1 MKLKKSRVSLM
12 LALAM
17 LFIIIGASM
26 VSAETLDYSL
36 ALTRLQG
43 LGIIDSSVT
52 DSNKIVTRGEFIKSI
67 VIAEGLS
74 NTAKN
79 SKGTTIFPDIDP
91 NSELSGYI
99 NAGLN
104 LGTKQGINQGVV
116 YGTPNGTFQADK
128 AVSYGEACTMIV
140 RLLGYKDSDEEL
152 QRVSWPNNYIQE
164 ASTLDLTEGITL
176 NKNDKLTLGVEALML
191 DRLFDSVMKKS
202 SSTESDKFFSDNYY
216 SDTTVT
222 GKLVEALILGNSK
235 TSDNLSENQILTDTG
250 SYTLKRGVTAPE
262 IGGKYKLYVDG
273 TVITKVSPKE
283 NTLVNYA
290 VLVASASTIKYTDGN
305 GLSKTMSL
313 PRASAYYYHG
323 ENVDY
328 DGAARAIQPYSSII
342 ISKNGNGDND
352 YMLIIDPIYSKP
364 LIYTNGIR
372 FEKDKI
378 KDLIG
383 DTNYLYINKNGSK
396 ADADDYLETGDLIYF
411 VSDLWDKNRFV
422 YINNNVIYGMVTSI
436 LPSKFSPTSVVV
448 TRGIESGSSSTT
460 IETTTDT
467 SDRDKIT
474 TTTTKNSSVSNISS
488 TYTFSEYFN
497 RTRLINEDFDNV
509 LNVNQGVYLV
519 LGVDGKIV
527 DIY

>member
-17 LFIIIGASM
+17 LFTIMGSSM

-74 NTAKN
+74 NTAKH

-99 NAGLN
+99 NAGIN
-104 LGTKQGINQGVV
+104 LGIKQGVNQGVV
-116 YGTPNGTFQADK
+116 YGTPNGTFQAEK
-128 AVSYGEACTMIV
+128 AVSYGEACTMMV

-152 QRVSWPNNYIQE
+152 QTSSWPSNYIQE
-164 ASTLDLTEGITL
+164 ASTLELTEGIIL
-176 NKNDKLTLGVEALML
+176 NKNDKLTVGVEAIML
-191 DRLFDSVMKKS
+191 DRLFNSVMKKS

-222 GKLVEALILGNSK
+222 GKLVETLILGNSK

-250 SYTLKRGVTAPE
+250 SYTLKRGVTVPE
-262 IGGKYKLYVDG
+262 IGGKYKLYADG

-290 VLVASASTIKYTDGN
+290 VSGVSDSSITYTDDN
-305 GLSKTMSL
+305 GSSQAMSL
-313 PRASAYYYHG
+313 PQASAYYYHG
-323 ENVDY
+323 VNIDY
-328 DGAARAIQPYSSII
+328 DAAVKAIQPYSSII
-342 ISKNGNGDND
+342 LAKDSNGNND
-352 YMLIIDPIYSKP
+352 YIVIIDPTYSKP
-364 LIYTNGIR
+364 LIYSY
-372 FEKDKI
+372 EAEKI
-378 KDLIG
+378 KDLMKS
-383 DTNYLYINKNGSK
+383 TKYEYINKNGDKIDS
-396 ADADDYLETGDLIYF
+396 DSNLEDGDVVYF
-411 VSDLWDKNRFV
+411 VSDLWGRNSFMYV
-422 YINNNVIYGMVTSI
+422 NNTVIYGTIASI
-436 LPSKFSPTSVVV
+436 APSKFSPTSVVV
-448 TRGIESGSSSTT
+448 TRTIENGSSSSTT
-460 IETTTDT
+460 KTTISTGDEA
-467 SDRDKIT
+467 T
-474 TTTTKNSSVSNISS
+474 TTTTTTSNSSVSNVSS

-497 RTRLINEDFDNV
+497 RTRLTDDESSSL
-509 LNVNQGVYLV
+509 LNIDDQLNFV
-519 LGVDGKIV
+519 LGIDGKIV
-527 DIY
+527 DIYK